1 MTDEVKITIQSE
13 VAKHRVP
20 ASIIGATLGHQFC
33 KPEAHACIKEF
44 DKKVAEAAASGNMDI
59 LPNRTPRKFRVK
71 TFDVLNVVADVVR
84 GETGI
89 VLNKGIESS
98 EVFLPFN
105 EDMTQVGKMTSD
117 AFAKALKGVDKNI
130 IFSDV
135 KATVDEANA
144 YNNDEIKRIER
155 AIKVLEDA
163 KKNILSAIGEN
174 NAKAKSYM
182 QELADSKVETVEIAV
197 PDAAPTTTIIVH
209 DTEE

>member
-1 MTDEVKITIQSE
+1 MTDEVKISIQSE

-20 ASIIGATLGHQFC
+20 ASIIGSTLGHQFC

-44 DKKVAEAAASGNMDI
+44 EKRVAEAAAAGNMDI
-59 LPNRTPRKFRVK
+59 LPNRAPRKFRVK

-89 VLNKGIESS
+89 VINKGIESS

-117 AFAKALKGVDKNI
+117 AFMKALKGVDKNI

-155 AIKVLEDA
+155 AIKMLEDA

-174 NAKAKSYM
+174 NAKAKSYL
-182 QELADSKVETVEIAV
+182 QELADSKVETVEIAA
-197 PDAAPTTTIIVH
+197 PETTPTTTIIVH
-209 DTEE
+209 DTED

>member
-1 MTDEVKITIQSE
+1 MTDELKINIQTE
-13 VAKHRVP
+13 VAKRRVP
-20 ASIIGATLGHQFC
+20 ASIIGSTLGHQFC

-44 DKKVAEAAASGNMDI
+44 DKKVAEAASNGNMDI

-71 TFDVLNVVADVVR
+71 TFDVLNVVADIVR
-84 GETGI
+84 GEPGI

-117 AFAKALKGVDKNI
+117 AFTKALKGIDKNI

-144 YNNDEIKRIER
+144 YNNDEIKRIDR
-155 AIKVLEDA
+155 TIKMLEDA

-174 NAKAKSYM
+174 NAKAKTYL
-182 QELADSKVETVEIAV
+182 QELADSKVDTVEIKT
-197 PDAAPTTTIIVH
+197 PDTTPTATIVVH